1 MAEERAL
8 RAALAILIE
17 LMLFRSVCVADNGSR
32 SPQLSSCELNL
43 KLRQIPRQTCTV
55 LTKEETLP
63 IRTVSVNFTSTSFGS
78 LSIKIASIV
87 PWWWDQLLALSTS
100 SCWWSLCREH
110 HLSWCAVSSSTL
122 RRGVIKM
129 ELKHLHHLACSGRGR

>member
-55 LTKEETLP
+55 LTK
-63 IRTVSVNFTSTSFGS
+63 RRNFADKDGFR
-78 LSIKIASIV
+78 
-87 PWWWDQLLALSTS
+87 QLHLHLLRFTFNQD
-100 SCWWSLCREH
+100 REH
-110 HLSWCAVSSSTL
+110 RSLVVGSTLGLVDFFMLVVTMQRASSLVVCCVVLHSST
-122 RRGVIKM
+122 
-129 ELKHLHHLACSGRGR
+129 